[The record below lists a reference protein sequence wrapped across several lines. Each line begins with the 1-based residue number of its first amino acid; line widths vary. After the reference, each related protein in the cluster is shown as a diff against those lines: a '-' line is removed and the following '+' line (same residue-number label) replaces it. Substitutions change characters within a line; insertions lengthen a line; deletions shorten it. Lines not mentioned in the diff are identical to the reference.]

1 MNGGSP
7 AAGLVLALVGV
18 LVVSQVVGGQALQRL
33 GLL

>member
-7 AAGLVLALVGV
+7 AAGLVLALFGV